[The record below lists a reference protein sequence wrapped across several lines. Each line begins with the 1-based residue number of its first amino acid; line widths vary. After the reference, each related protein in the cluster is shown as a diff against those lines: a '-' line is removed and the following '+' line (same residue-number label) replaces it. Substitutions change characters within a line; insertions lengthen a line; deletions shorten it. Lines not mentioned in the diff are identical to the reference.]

1 MNSEFLK
8 NVKLDF
14 IEKKNERE
22 RLARLFD
29 ELTTLRT
36 NPYVRRYLQLVQ
48 YDSSANREFASKSEE
63 ALLNDLFCQYSYRI
77 NETNNIY
84 FCLGYFILDDELK
97 EVPILS
103 FDGGDVYKKYID
115 LEDES
120 KVVRVPFEDVDNF
133 EKRFSFFTSIKL
145 ASIFL
150 LLLFISVPKINLYCS
165 LNLLLMGIIFFLS
178 FNL

>member
-29 ELTTLRT
+29 ELTILRT

-84 FCLGYFILDDELK
+84 FCLGYFFLDDELK

-120 KVVRVPFEDVDNF
+120 KVIRVPFEDVDNF
-133 EKRFSFFTSIKL
+133 EKRFSIIYSK
-145 ASIFL
+145 SN
-150 LLLFISVPKINLYCS
+150 NLYDSDYFELQRNFFMTSVRDTQESAIS
-165 LNLLLMGIIFFLS
+165 LVLS
-178 FNL
+178 K

>member
-8 NVKLDF
+8 NVKMDF
-14 IEKKNERE
+14 AEKKCERE

-29 ELTTLRT
+29 ELTILRT

-84 FCLGYFILDDELK
+84 FCLGYFFLDDELK

-133 EKRFSFFTSIKL
+133 EKRFSIIYSK
-145 ASIFL
+145 SN
-150 LLLFISVPKINLYCS
+150 NLYDSDYFELQRNFFMTSVRDTQESAIS
-165 LNLLLMGIIFFLS
+165 LVLS
-178 FNL
+178 K

>member
-103 FDGGDVYKKYID
+103 FDGEDVYKKYID

-133 EKRFSFFTSIKL
+133 EKRFSIIYSKSNNLYDSDYFELQRNFFMTSVRDTQES
-145 ASIFL
+145 A
-150 LLLFISVPKINLYCS
+150 INLV
-165 LNLLLMGIIFFLS
+165 LS
-178 FNL
+178 K

>member
-84 FCLGYFILDDELK
+84 FCLGYFFLDDELK

-133 EKRFSFFTSIKL
+133 EKRFSIIYSK
-145 ASIFL
+145 SN
-150 LLLFISVPKINLYCS
+150 NLYDSDYFVLQRNFFMTSVRDTQESAIS
-165 LNLLLMGIIFFLS
+165 LVLS
-178 FNL
+178 K

>member
-29 ELTTLRT
+29 ELTILRT

-84 FCLGYFILDDELK
+84 FCLGYFFLDDELK

-133 EKRFSFFTSIKL
+133 EKRFSIIYSK
-145 ASIFL
+145 SN
-150 LLLFISVPKINLYCS
+150 NLYDSDYFELQRNFFMTSVRDTQESAIS
-165 LNLLLMGIIFFLS
+165 LVLS
-178 FNL
+178 K

>member
-103 FDGGDVYKKYID
+103 FDGEDVYKKYID

-133 EKRFSFFTSIKL
+133 EKRFSIIYSK
-145 ASIFL
+145 SN
-150 LLLFISVPKINLYCS
+150 NLYDSDYFELQRNFFMTSVRDTQESAIS
-165 LNLLLMGIIFFLS
+165 LVLS
-178 FNL
+178 K